1 MDFLIENWP
10 LLVALVAVI
19 ATAAYSFYNFI
30 KLPRDKQ
37 LSKVEEW
44 LLWAVTEAE
53 KQFGGGTGQL
63 KLRYVYDMFVS
74 RFPTV
79 AKLISFDFFSIMVDN
94 ALEKMRKLL
103 ETNNKIESYVENK
116 QS

>member
-37 LSKVEEW
+37 LSKIQEW

-63 KLRYVYDMFVS
+63 KLRYVYDLFLT
-74 RFPTV
+74 RFPAI
-79 AKLISFDFFSIMVDN
+79 AKLIPFELFSQMVDN

-103 ETNNKIESYVENK
+103 ETNNQVDAYVHEEK
-116 QS
+116 

>member
-37 LSKVEEW
+37 LSKIQEW

-63 KLRYVYDMFVS
+63 KLRYVYDLFLT
-74 RFPTV
+74 RFPAI
-79 AKLISFDFFSIMVDN
+79 AKLIPFELFSQMVDN

-103 ETNNKIESYVENK
+103 ETNDQVDAYVHEEK
-116 QS
+116 

>member
-1 MDFLIENWP
+1 MDFLVQNWP

-37 LSKVEEW
+37 LSKVQEW

-63 KLRYVYDMFVS
+63 KLRYVYDLFLT
-74 RFPTV
+74 RFPVV
-79 AKLISFDFFSIMVDN
+79 AKLIPFETFSMMVDN

-103 ETNNKIESYVENK
+103 ETNVQVEAYVNEAK
-116 QS
+116 